1 MTPVTAASPWHRH
14 LWPWIIIA
22 ILTGSVALTL
32 AMVTIAVTHPDNEAS
47 QRVARR
53 LGMRDEGLTD
63 RYYDT
68 TTRLFVLER

>member
-1 MTPVTAASPWHRH
+1 MLGHASDLPR
-14 LWPWIIIA
+14 I
-22 ILTGSVALTL
+22 V
-32 AMVTIAVTHPDNEAS
+32 AVTHPDNEAS